1 VVRQAVARFATRSI
15 VAMFVLALGMI
26 FMSERIARDVALD
39 DATYRSSS
47 IARGL
52 SASIDDGVRSGNE
65 RALERVAD
73 SLSPALNSGTLS
85 HVKLWAQDG
94 TILWADDPELVGQRF
109 DLERDVA
116 DLFGTRDV
124 VADLSE
130 LERAENAGER
140 AAGELLEVYVGAFDA
155 NGRPWV
161 FESYLSTEQMES
173 NRTTI
178 LSGMLPLALGGILLL
193 QITVLPLAV
202 SLARRVQ
209 RAQAERGK
217 LLRHALLASE
227 LERRRIAAELH
238 DGVIQ
243 DLAGLSYALPL
254 IAEHLPKGPEAA
266 GARRALEEVS
276 GVLAHDVPLLRS
288 MLTEIYPPN
297 LDEDDGLLT
306 AVEELALRA
315 EDSGTTVTV
324 HVSEHFTAPSEA
336 TRLAY
341 RVVREGLRNV
351 VKHAAGSV
359 AQVYL
364 IRHEDEVTVRVVDDG
379 PGLSEERMD
388 TPGHIGLRLLE
399 DTVRDLGGRF
409 DLSSAAS
416 GGTVLEAVFP
426 AELARV

>member
-1 VVRQAVARFATRSI
+1 
-15 VAMFVLALGMI
+15 MFVLALGMI
-26 FMSERIARDVALD
+26 FMSERIAQDVALD
-39 DATYRSSS
+39 EATYRSGS

-52 SASIDDGVRSGNE
+52 SGLVDQGLRAGEERS
-65 RALERVAD
+65 LERISDA
-73 SLSPALNSGTLS
+73 LSPALYNGTLS
-85 HVKLWAQDG
+85 HIKLWARDG
-94 TILWADDPELVGQRF
+94 TILWADERELVGRRF
-109 DLERDVA
+109 DLEPDVRQ
-116 DLFGTRDV
+116 LFGTQHV
-124 VADLSE
+124 VAELSQ

-155 NGRPWV
+155 DGRPWV

-173 NRTTI
+173 NRTAI

-193 QITVLPLAV
+193 QVAVLPLAV

-227 LERRRIAAELH
+227 LERRRIAADLH

-266 GARRALEEVS
+266 GARRALDEVS
-276 GVLAHDVPLLRS
+276 AVLAHDVPLLRS
-288 MLTEIYPPN
+288 MLTEIYPPH

-324 HVSEHFTAPSEA
+324 HVSEHFTAPNEA

-351 VKHAAGSV
+351 VKHAPGSV

-364 IRHEDEVTVRVVDDG
+364 LRHEDEVIVRVVDDG
-379 PGLSEERMD
+379 PGISEEGMD
-388 TPGHIGLRLLE
+388 KPGHIGLRLLE

-416 GGTVLEAVFP
+416 GGTILEAVFP
-426 AELARV
+426 ADLAKV

>member
-1 VVRQAVARFATRSI
+1 
-15 VAMFVLALGMI
+15 MFVLALGMI
-26 FMSERIARDVALD
+26 IMSERIARDVALD

-52 SASIDDGVRSGNE
+52 SASIDHGVRSGNE
-65 RALERVAD
+65 RALERVAA

-85 HVKLWAQDG
+85 HIKLWAQDG
-94 TILWADDPELVGQRF
+94 TIFWADDPELIGQRF
-109 DLERDVA
+109 DLEPDVRQ
-116 DLFGTRDV
+116 LFGTQEV

-130 LERAENAGER
+130 LERAENGGER
-140 AAGELLEVYVGAFDA
+140 AAGEMLEVYVGAFDA

-173 NRTTI
+173 NRTAI

-193 QITVLPLAV
+193 QIAVLPLAV

-209 RAQAERGK
+209 RAQADRDK

-227 LERRRIAAELH
+227 LERRRIAADLH

-254 IAEHLPKGPEAA
+254 IAEHLPEGPGAA

-364 IRHEDEVTVRVVDDG
+364 LRHEDEVIVRVVDDG
-379 PGLSEERMD
+379 PGISEERMD
-388 TPGHIGLRLLE
+388 KPGHMGLRLLE

-409 DLSSAAS
+409 DLSTAAN
-416 GGTVLEAVFP
+416 GGTILEAAFP
-426 AELARV
+426 ADLAGV